1 MGCAWG
7 QGCVCHRAQEWEA
20 AAPKVL
26 SPSQHH
32 LHNSSLS
39 ATRPGAYQ
47 ASLTHGEVGL
57 PSKTHWT
64 SFTPKSRFPRSGVG
78 GTQLP
83 LLGAS
88 VCSFVCLFIY
98 NSYRLVLGA
107 TPGMLGAG
115 EGQLSKNGGPS

>member
-7 QGCVCHRAQEWEA
+7 QGWVCHRAQEWGA
-20 AAPKVL
+20 PAPKVL
-26 SPSQHH
+26 PPSQHH

-39 ATRPGAYQ
+39 AVRPGTYQ
-47 ASLTHGEVGL
+47 ASLTHDEVGL

-78 GTQLP
+78 GTQRP

-88 VCSFVCLFIY
+88 VCSFVCSF

-107 TPGMLGAG
+107 TPGILGAG
-115 EGQLSKNGGPS
+115 EGQLSKKGGPS